1 MKVVVFEIDL
11 NYRVLLLV
19 FHYFYFI
26 MLFFL

>member
-1 MKVVVFEIDL
+1 MKVVVLEIDL

-19 FHYFYFI
+19 FHYSYFI

>member
-1 MKVVVFEIDL
+1 MKVVVLEIGL